1 MATSQLGEAFAQP
14 AIDDEWHTYAYSYP
28 HKSSYRRLSPPRPLE
43 EVWRNVDGRA
53 SFYVHVP
60 FCEMRCGFCNLFTQS
75 RPADDA
81 VEAYLDVL
89 ARQMRVV
96 RRAVPHAAPLN
107 FALGGGT
114 PTFLTAPQLQR
125 LLHDFS
131 TTFDAPL
138 DRLPT
143 SVETS
148 PATATPD
155 RLAVLAE
162 FGIERISIGVQS
174 FDDAE
179 AGSLGRPQ
187 RLGQV
192 HRALTEIRRLGFRTL
207 NIDLIYGR
215 AAGDMEA
222 AAAAED
228 VKSWLASVRAALEY
242 EPEELYLYPLY
253 VRPETGLAR
262 AGGGA
267 AGRRAD
273 LYRAAR
279 DLLFDAGY
287 EQASLRCFR
296 RRGLTST
303 TASDYR
309 CQSDS
314 MIGLGCGARSY
325 TPALHYGTE
334 FAASQAGVRA
344 LLQQWIGLDDARLAE
359 ATHGF
364 VLSPDEQCRRY
375 AILSVLQADGLDLA
389 DFERRFGAN
398 PLERFAAL
406 AELCERGRLVV
417 AGGRLKLTPLGF
429 EESDV
434 IGPQLFSPEVRDRL
448 REFVAL

>member
-1 MATSQLGEAFAQP
+1 
-14 AIDDEWHTYAYSYP
+14 
-28 HKSSYRRLSPPRPLE
+28 
-43 EVWRNVDGRA
+43 
-53 SFYVHVP
+53 
-60 FCEMRCGFCNLFTQS
+60 MRCGFCNLFTQS
-75 RPADDA
+75 RPADDLVA
-81 VEAYLDVL
+81 AYLDVL
-89 ARQMRVV
+89 ARQMQVV
-96 RRAVPHAAPLN
+96 RRAVPHAVPMN

-114 PTFLTAPQLQR
+114 PTFLTARQLRR
-125 LLHDFS
+125 LLHDLS
-131 TTFDAPL
+131 TTFAAPL
-138 DRLPT
+138 DQLPT

-148 PATATPD
+148 PATASAD
-155 RLAVLAE
+155 RLKVLAE

-174 FDDAE
+174 FDDSD

-192 HRALTEIRRLGFRTL
+192 HRALDEIRRLRFRTL

-215 AAGDMEA
+215 AASELQA
-222 AAAAED
+222 ATASAD

-267 AGRRAD
+267 ADHRVD

-279 DLLFDAGY
+279 ELLLDSGY

-296 RRGLTST
+296 RSGLSSA

-309 CQSDS
+309 CQSDA

-325 TPALHYGTE
+325 TPKLHYGTE

-344 LLQQWIGLDDARLAE
+344 LLQQWIQLDDARLAE

-375 AILSVLQADGLDLA
+375 TILSVLQAEGLDLA
-389 DFERRFGAN
+389 EFERRFGAS
-398 PLERFAAL
+398 PFARFEVLAAL
-406 AELCERGRLVV
+406 CDRGRLVV
-417 AGGRLKLTPLGF
+417 ESGRLKLTPLGF
-429 EESDV
+429 EQSDV
-434 IGPQLFSPEVRDRL
+434 IGPLLFSPEVCDRL